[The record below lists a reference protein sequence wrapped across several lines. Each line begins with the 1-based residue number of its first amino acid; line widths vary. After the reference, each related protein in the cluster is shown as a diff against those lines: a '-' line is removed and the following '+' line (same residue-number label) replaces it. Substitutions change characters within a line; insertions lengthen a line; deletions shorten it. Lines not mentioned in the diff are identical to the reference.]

1 MMKRHALARA
11 GDSRVELCFVVL
23 VAGLLFVVLASP
35 ASAQTSGKTQP
46 PVPSAD
52 LREAAALIEQRQFDR
67 ATVLLRRVL
76 KSSPRNPQALNMLGL
91 VLTATGHLEQANA
104 QFEKAITADPKFYPG
119 LKNLALNELSLGQLE
134 KAQAHLQQVLTL
146 APDDAGANL
155 SLAEIYFHQ
164 KEYRRATEHY
174 LKTQGLYL
182 RSSRTTLDFAQSCFD
197 SDRAGLAAGALELL
211 PADADANSHFQAGLM
226 LAQLERY
233 DPAAQQFDLAR
244 KGYPDP
250 YEVGFNLTLAY
261 VRAQKYPQAIQTAQ
275 DLISRG
281 YLKAELYNLLS
292 EALEAS
298 GRTIEAYDALRT
310 ATRIDPQDE
319 NNYLDLIALGVD
331 HANFDLSLD
340 IASIGLRNIP
350 GSFRLTMQ
358 RGAALAFRGQITE
371 GLADFE
377 AAAKLDPDNNLPYFA
392 MCMALMQTDQAPRA
406 LELLRQ
412 RLARSPDDYL
422 LLYALGESLDRSR
435 AADSA
440 SQEEALRA
448 LERSVTLNPSL
459 TAAHALL
466 GKFYLRRD
474 QVDRA
479 IEELEKALELDPTD
493 LTPCYQLSNAYRRKG
508 DQKRADEL
516 LAKFQ
521 QFRDEDR
528 EKHINRNLL
537 KLLREGEQ

>member
-1 MMKRHALARA
+1 M
-11 GDSRVELCFVVL
+11 ELCLVVL
-23 VAGLLFVVLASP
+23 VAGLLLLVAAST
-35 ASAQTSGKTQP
+35 ASAQTSRKTQP
-46 PVPSAD
+46 PVPSGV
-52 LREAAALIEQRQFDR
+52 LREAASLIERRQFDR
-67 ATVLLRRVL
+67 ATALLREVL
-76 KSSPRNPQALNMLGL
+76 RTSPRNLQALNLLGL
-91 VLTATGHLEQANA
+91 ALTATGQLEQANA
-104 QFEKAITADPKFYPG
+104 QFEKAIKADPKFYPA
-119 LKNLALNELSLGQLE
+119 LKNLALNELNAGQAE
-134 KAQAHLQQVLTL
+134 KAEAHLRQVLTL

-155 SLAEIYFHQ
+155 SVAEIYFHQ

-174 LKTQGLYL
+174 LKTQGLYV
-182 RSSRTTLDFAQSCFD
+182 RSTRTILDFAQSCFD
-197 SDRAGLAAGALELL
+197 SDQAALAAGALELL
-211 PADADANSHFQAGLM
+211 PADADAQAHFQAGLM
-226 LAQLERY
+226 LAQLQRY
-233 DPAAQQFDLAR
+233 DSAAQQFGLAR
-244 KGYPDP
+244 KDYPDP

-261 VRAQKYPQAIQTAQ
+261 VRARRYPQAVQSGR

-281 YLKAELYNLLS
+281 YQRAELYNLLS
-292 EALEAS
+292 EALEAN
-298 GRTIEAYDALRT
+298 GQTIEAYDALRT

-340 IASIGLRNIP
+340 IANIGLRNIP

-371 GLADFE
+371 GLEDFE
-377 AAAKLDPDNNLPYFA
+377 AAAKLDPNNNLPYFA
-392 MCMALMQTDQAPRA
+392 MCMALMQTDQAPKA

-435 AADSA
+435 AADSV

-448 LERSVTLNPSL
+448 LERSVALNPSL

-466 GKFYLRRD
+466 GKFYLRRGE
-474 QVDRA
+474 VDRA